1 MSAVCSCMGVTVR
14 PGRCLLLVAL
24 VVLAGCTREP
34 EAALGT
40 LEWDRITVPAPA
52 AETIASIQV
61 REGQQVA
68 AGTPLM
74 QLETTR
80 TAAQLAA
87 LQAQTTQA
95 GQALLELEH
104 GPRTEDIEQARATLA
119 SARAQAADASAYL
132 ARLQRL
138 GRQQLVAAAD
148 VDRARA
154 AAGNAQGAV
163 RAAEQVLLALEH
175 GTRAEQVAQGQAAV
189 QSAEAQ
195 VAAQAVTLDKLGL
208 VAPRAG
214 RIDALPYRQ
223 GDQAPV
229 GAPLVVMLVGEHPYA
244 RVYLPEPLRLKVKV
258 GQSAR
263 VTLQGR
269 EGALRARVRSI
280 RSDPGFNPYYALS
293 GDDASRLS
301 WLAEIELEPADDGT
315 VLADLP
321 AGVPVRVTF

>member
-1 MSAVCSCMGVTVR
+1 MSAVCSSMGITVR
-14 PGRCLLLVAL
+14 PGLCLLLAAL
-24 VVLAGCTREP
+24 VGLAGCTREP

-68 AGTPLM
+68 AGAPLM

-87 LQAQTTQA
+87 LQAQTAQA

-104 GPRTEDIEQARATLA
+104 GPRREDIEQARANLA
-119 SARAQAADASAYL
+119 AAQAQAADASAYL
-132 ARLQRL
+132 ARLQPL

-163 RAAEQVLLALEH
+163 RAAEQVLLALQH
-175 GTRAEQVAQGQAAV
+175 GTRIEQVGQGQAAL
-189 QSAEAQ
+189 QAAQAQ
-195 VAAQAVTLDKLGL
+195 VTAQAVTLEKLAL

-214 RIDALPYRQ
+214 RVDALPYRQ

-258 GQSAR
+258 GQSAQ
-263 VTLQGR
+263 VTLHGR
-269 EGALRARVRSI
+269 EDALRARVRSI

-315 VLADLP
+315 ALADLP
-321 AGVPVRVTF
+321 AGIPVRVTF